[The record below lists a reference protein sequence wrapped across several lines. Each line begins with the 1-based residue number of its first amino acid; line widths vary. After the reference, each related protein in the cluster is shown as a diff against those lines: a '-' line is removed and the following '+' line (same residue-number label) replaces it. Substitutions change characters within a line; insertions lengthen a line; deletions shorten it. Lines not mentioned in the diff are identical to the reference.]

1 MSTTLMLLPAAALA
15 AFLFTIPP
23 AAAQQQPETDPTR
36 VLVTVNGVDITLGH
50 VIVARAKLPSQ
61 YDNASPTELM
71 RAVLDQLIRETLLM
85 QAADDSPSALG
96 EVILENTRRTV
107 LAGDAANPILTGE
120 VPPERLLE
128 AYQAAFPEDSGE
140 LDYRASHILVG
151 SEAEAQEVLAEIES
165 GEDFGGLARERSIGP
180 SASVGG
186 DLGWFGRGR
195 MVASFFEA
203 TAALSPGDVSQPLKT
218 EFGWHVIKLH
228 ETRDRVPPPI
238 DAIRPQL
245 EQALREAMLAEWVQ
259 KLAADATVE
268 WGDLEG
274 LDPAAISNIG
284 IMDK

>member
-1 MSTTLMLLPAAALA
+1 M
-15 AFLFTIPP
+15 
-23 AAAQQQPETDPTR
+23 
-36 VLVTVNGVDITLGH
+36 
-50 VIVARAKLPSQ
+50 
-61 YDNASPTELM
+61 
-71 RAVLDQLIRETLLM
+71 
-85 QAADDSPSALG
+85 
-96 EVILENTRRTV
+96 ILENTRRTV
-107 LAGDAANPILTGE
+107 LAGDAANPILTGK

-140 LDYRASHILVG
+140 LDYRASHILVQT
-151 SEAEAQEVLAEIES
+151 EAEAREIFAEIES

-203 TAALSPGDVSQPLKT
+203 TAALSPGDVSQPLRT

-238 DAIRPQL
+238 DAVRPQL

-268 WGDLEG
+268 WGELEG
-274 LDPAAISNIG
+274 LDPAVISNIG
-284 IMDK
+284 LMDK

>member
-23 AAAQQQPETDPTR
+23 AAAQQLPEADPTR

-50 VIVARAKLPSQ
+50 VIVARAKLPAE
-61 YDNASPTELM
+61 YDNASPPELM

-85 QAADDSPSALG
+85 QTADDSPSALG

-107 LAGDAANPILTGE
+107 LAGDAANPILTGK
-120 VPPERLLE
+120 VPPERVLE

-140 LDYRASHILVG
+140 LDYRASHILVET
-151 SEAEAQEVLAEIES
+151 EAEAREIVAEIEG

-203 TAALSPGDVSQPLKT
+203 TAALSPGDVSQPLRT

-238 DAIRPQL
+238 DAVRPQL

-268 WGDLEG
+268 WGELEG
-274 LDPAAISNIG
+274 LDPAVISNIG
-284 IMDK
+284 LMDK